1 MLASIADNTRKDS
14 LSTNFRLKRFQFFL
28 EQIRSLPRPL
38 HILDIGGTQAYWD
51 RMGLNDPEIH
61 ITLLNLYK
69 EPITDIQRFSSIIGD
84 ARNLTEFKDQSID
97 LIFSNSVIEHLFDL
111 DGQNAM
117 AHEISRVGRS
127 YFIQTPNYYF
137 PIEPHW
143 VFPFFQFFP
152 FSLRVWLTRHFSL
165 GHIGRIPDLHK
176 AQLQVEEIKLLTP
189 KQFQQLFPEGLLY
202 EERFLG
208 MVKSMVMYKIRG

>member
-1 MLASIADNTRKDS
+1 MLASIADNTQKNS
-14 LSTNFRLKRFQFFL
+14 LSTRFRLKRFQFFL
-28 EQIRSLPRPL
+28 EQIKSLPRPL

-69 EPITDIQRFSSIIGD
+69 EPISDTQRFSSIIGD
-84 ARNLTEFKDQSID
+84 ARNLTDLKDQSID

-111 DGQNAM
+111 DGQKAM

-208 MVKSMVMYKIRG
+208 LVKSMVMYKI